1 MINKQ
6 RYGIRKYKIGAAS
19 IALGTMVVIGVNENN
34 EAHASEIQMQHSSN
48 ESSESN
54 VQNNVVPQQNAP
66 VETLKETHVDTNQQ
80 LNDEQIQ
87 QPIQQNEE
95 SVQSEE
101 IAERTETIIQETN
114 SNTSKQEVDNNKK
127 VVIPEP
133 ETTIEINQP
142 NAVTAPKV
150 NSVDKIRSSNN
161 LQRTALYV
169 NKDAGKDVSEKVEV
183 IKKTIT
189 TKDKS
194 KKVNPHQAGRITVD
208 YELIIGDD
216 IKKDDYF
223 DIKFS
228 ENVDTNGVGSYK
240 EMPEIKDGGHVI
252 ATGIRMSNGDV
263 RYKFTEYVIGTEY
276 VKVKLSINLFFKTS
290 VVLKGSKQKVTSTIG
305 DNSIDNEFD
314 VEYLKEKKDK
324 NMSIKG
330 NIDKLDKENGNITHV
345 TSVNT
350 DSKNLSHVV
359 ITGKLSVGEVSKNN
373 IPKIT
378 IYEYTG
384 SGALSESGY
393 FNEKDSNFKDVTAL
407 VNAANVISLN
417 ENGSFTIFIQSLNS
431 KPYIIKYE
439 AKYDIKSQNLNFQ
452 TQMCINYD
460 LNWLT
465 LNNEV
470 EFYKN
475 SASGAG
481 KFIPIIDGGRVV
493 DITTDSPI
501 IVKGEN
507 NVDFEFEIEETI
519 VESIT
524 GNNNDGI
531 LEIIEDSKPDVI
543 TGENSTD
550 EIIEIEDSKPDIT
563 AGDNNHEDIEI
574 IEDSKPITISGES
587 NYDEIEVT
595 EDTIQIDSK
604 DDTLDEVYN
613 NNHIVETDDLSD
625 ITGGEINQNNNVV
638 VIEDVTDPTGG
649 KIDYNSDHVEL
660 DENSNPGGGRIDYN
674 SDHIDLEENSNP
686 GGGKID
692 YNSISVDLEE
702 DSNPGGGKVD
712 YNTNIIDIDEDSNFG
727 EEDIYHNTDIIDFD
741 EDTATGVVTGA
752 ISDHTT
758 IEDTME
764 YTKDNNLIEL
774 VDDNTLPPA
783 ITGEAEGP
791 IIEID
796 ENHKVEIIDITMPIG
811 EEGRI
816 KGKIEE
822 TTENNLINYEEET
835 GSGEIRGEI
844 TDVIEEID
852 ENHQIE
858 IIDITMPIGE
868 EGNVNG
874 TVEET
879 VENNVIDFDT
889 ESGSGT
895 IHGNITG
902 IVEEIDDN
910 HVIDIEHGLDSEN
923 GSIDINDIVEDT
935 MIDKP
940 SIDNRTENPVIIVE
954 NTIPKNNGSVKGI
967 IEELDITKVV
977 SPVIVQ
983 KDKKNMPQETKNENV
998 GVEKKARIGN
1008 VASQKNKDLIIK
1020 DERKIKYNTN
1030 SQGCDSGR
1038 ACVVN
1043 VKPNFEP
1050 ISTVPHTSNDSETQ
1064 LETLPNTG
1072 QNNNEQAVVF
1082 GGLLSLLGL
1091 SLLRRKGKK
1100 TIE

>member
-19 IALGTMVVIGVNENN
+19 IALGTIVVIGVNENN

-48 ESSESN
+48 ESSVSN
-54 VQNNVVPQQNAP
+54 VQNNAEPQQNNAP

-80 LNDEQIQ
+80 IIDEQKQ
-87 QPIQQNEE
+87 QPIQHNEE

-101 IAERTETIIQETN
+101 ISVSKESIVQNNET
-114 SNTSKQEVDNNKK
+114 NTSKPEVENK
-127 VVIPEP
+127 EP
-133 ETTIEINQP
+133 IVGPKTT
-142 NAVTAPKV
+142 T
-150 NSVDKIRSSNN
+150 SSNVQPKATHAPRTTSSIQPRSTKP
-161 LQRTALYV
+161 LQRTAL
-169 NKDAGKDVSEKVEV
+169 KETQITGKDVSSKVEV
-183 IKKTIT
+183 TRDSIT

-194 KKVNPHQAGRITVD
+194 NKVNPHQAGKVTVE
-208 YELIIGDD
+208 YELIIGDE
-216 IKKDDYF
+216 IQNGDYF

-228 ENVDTNGVGSYK
+228 DNVDTNGIGTKKVMPDMK
-240 EMPEIKDGGHVI
+240 EGDKVI
-252 ATGIRMSNGDV
+252 AKGIIMENGAI
-263 RYKFTEYVIGTEY
+263 RYTFTDYVLGSEYI
-276 VKVKLSINLFFKTS
+276 KAKLSINLFFKPSRALNNGT
-290 VVLKGSKQKVTSTIG
+290 QKVSSTIG
-305 DNSIDNEFD
+305 GTKTESDFE
-314 VEYLKEKKDK
+314 VEYLKGISDDK
-324 NMSIKG
+324 MSING
-330 NIDKLDKENGNITHV
+330 RIDKLDKENSKITHF
-345 TSVNT
+345 TSVNANRN
-350 DSKNLSHVV
+350 DLKYVI
-359 ITGKLSVGEVSKNN
+359 ITGKLSEGQTGKTNT
-373 IPKIT
+373 PKIT
-378 IYEYTG
+378 IYEYNG
-384 SGALSESGY
+384 SGTLSNSIY
-393 FNEKDSNFKDVTAL
+393 IDEKDKDFKDVTDS
-407 VNAANVISLN
+407 VSKTNTVDLN
-417 ENGSFTIFIQSLNS
+417 EDGSFTIIIDTLNS
-431 KPYIIKYE
+431 KPIFIKYE
-439 AKYDIKSQNLNFQ
+439 AEYDINNEKLNFQ
-452 TQMCINYD
+452 TKMAVDYNLFINYNKD
-460 LNWLT
+460 IKWLAWD
-465 LNNEV
+465 NEV
-470 EFYKN
+470 EFFKN

-481 KFIPIIDGGRVV
+481 KFIPIIDGGTVV

-501 IVKGEN
+501 IVKGES
-507 NVDFEFEIEETI
+507 DKRE
-519 VESIT
+519 VE
-524 GNNNDGI
+524 
-531 LEIIEDSKPDVI
+531 
-543 TGENSTD
+543 
-550 EIIEIEDSKPDIT
+550 
-563 AGDNNHEDIEI
+563 
-574 IEDSKPITISGES
+574 ISGETNPIDY
-587 NYDEIEVT
+587 NYDSDRKIYINNNLVETDEVSTETVSGESTSLKYEET
-595 EDTIQIDSK
+595 EDTIQIDST
-604 DDTLDEVYN
+604 DDTQDEVYN

-811 EEGRI
+811 EEG
-816 KGKIEE
+816 
-822 TTENNLINYEEET
+822 
-835 GSGEIRGEI
+835 
-844 TDVIEEID
+844 
-852 ENHQIE
+852 
-858 IIDITMPIGE
+858 
-868 EGNVNG
+868 NVNG

-889 ESGSGT
+889 ESGSDT

-923 GSIDINDIVEDT
+923 GSIDINDTVEDT

-983 KDKKNMPQETKNENV
+983 KDKKNMPQATKNENV

-1008 VASQKNKDLIIK
+1008 VASQKNKILIIR

-1030 SQGCDSGR
+1030 SQGCDSGH

-1043 VKPNFEP
+1043 VKPHFEP
-1050 ISTVPHTSNDSETQ
+1050 ISTVPHTSNDLETQ

>member
-1 MINKQ
+1 M
-6 RYGIRKYKIGAAS
+6 
-19 IALGTMVVIGVNENN
+19 
-34 EAHASEIQMQHSSN
+34 
-48 ESSESN
+48 
-54 VQNNVVPQQNAP
+54 
-66 VETLKETHVDTNQQ
+66 
-80 LNDEQIQ
+80 
-87 QPIQQNEE
+87 
-95 SVQSEE
+95 
-101 IAERTETIIQETN
+101 
-114 SNTSKQEVDNNKK
+114 
-127 VVIPEP
+127 
-133 ETTIEINQP
+133 
-142 NAVTAPKV
+142 
-150 NSVDKIRSSNN
+150 
-161 LQRTALYV
+161 
-169 NKDAGKDVSEKVEV
+169 
-183 IKKTIT
+183 
-189 TKDKS
+189 
-194 KKVNPHQAGRITVD
+194 
-208 YELIIGDD
+208 
-216 IKKDDYF
+216 
-223 DIKFS
+223 
-228 ENVDTNGVGSYK
+228 
-240 EMPEIKDGGHVI
+240 
-252 ATGIRMSNGDV
+252 
-263 RYKFTEYVIGTEY
+263 
-276 VKVKLSINLFFKTS
+276 SIN
-290 VVLKGSKQKVTSTIG
+290 
-305 DNSIDNEFD
+305 
-314 VEYLKEKKDK
+314 
-324 NMSIKG
+324 G

-350 DSKNLSHVV
+350 DSKNLNHVV

-393 FNEKDSNFKDVTAL
+393 FNEKDGNFKDVTAL

-519 VESIT
+519 VESII

-550 EIIEIEDSKPDIT
+550 EIIEI
-563 AGDNNHEDIEI
+563 
-574 IEDSKPITISGES
+574 
-587 NYDEIEVT
+587 
-595 EDTIQIDSK
+595 
-604 DDTLDEVYN
+604 
-613 NNHIVETDDLSD
+613 
-625 ITGGEINQNNNVV
+625 
-638 VIEDVTDPTGG
+638 
-649 KIDYNSDHVEL
+649 
-660 DENSNPGGGRIDYN
+660 
-674 SDHIDLEENSNP
+674 
-686 GGGKID
+686 
-692 YNSISVDLEE
+692 E

-822 TTENNLINYEEET
+822 T
-835 GSGEIRGEI
+835 
-844 TDVIEEID
+844 
-852 ENHQIE
+852 
-858 IIDITMPIGE
+858 
-868 EGNVNG
+868 
-874 TVEET
+874 

-923 GSIDINDIVEDT
+923 GSIDINDTVEDT

-983 KDKKNMPQETKNENV
+983 KDKKNMPQATKNENV

-1020 DERKIKYNTN
+1020 DERKIKYNSN

>member
-1 MINKQ
+1 MKKN
-6 RYGIRKYKIGAAS
+6 
-19 IALGTMVVIGVNENN
+19 
-34 EAHASEIQMQHSSN
+34 
-48 ESSESN
+48 
-54 VQNNVVPQQNAP
+54 
-66 VETLKETHVDTNQQ
+66 
-80 LNDEQIQ
+80 
-87 QPIQQNEE
+87 
-95 SVQSEE
+95 VQSEE
-101 IAERTETIIQETN
+101 IAERTETIIQDTN
-114 SNTSKQEVDNNKK
+114 SNTSKQEVDKNKK

-133 ETTIEINQP
+133 ETTTEINQP

-161 LQRTALYV
+161 LQRTALNV

-183 IKKTIT
+183 IKRAIT

-252 ATGIRMSNGDV
+252 ATSIRMSNGDV

-324 NMSIKG
+324 NMSING

-350 DSKNLSHVV
+350 DSKNLNHVV

-393 FNEKDSNFKDVTAL
+393 FNEKDGNFKDVTAL

-519 VESIT
+519 VESII

-550 EIIEIEDSKPDIT
+550 EIIEI
-563 AGDNNHEDIEI
+563 
-574 IEDSKPITISGES
+574 
-587 NYDEIEVT
+587 
-595 EDTIQIDSK
+595 
-604 DDTLDEVYN
+604 
-613 NNHIVETDDLSD
+613 
-625 ITGGEINQNNNVV
+625 
-638 VIEDVTDPTGG
+638 
-649 KIDYNSDHVEL
+649 
-660 DENSNPGGGRIDYN
+660 
-674 SDHIDLEENSNP
+674 
-686 GGGKID
+686 
-692 YNSISVDLEE
+692 E

-822 TTENNLINYEEET
+822 T
-835 GSGEIRGEI
+835 
-844 TDVIEEID
+844 
-852 ENHQIE
+852 
-858 IIDITMPIGE
+858 
-868 EGNVNG
+868 
-874 TVEET
+874 

-923 GSIDINDIVEDT
+923 GSIDINDTVEDT

-983 KDKKNMPQETKNENV
+983 KDKKNMPQATKNENV

-1020 DERKIKYNTN
+1020 DERKIKYNSN